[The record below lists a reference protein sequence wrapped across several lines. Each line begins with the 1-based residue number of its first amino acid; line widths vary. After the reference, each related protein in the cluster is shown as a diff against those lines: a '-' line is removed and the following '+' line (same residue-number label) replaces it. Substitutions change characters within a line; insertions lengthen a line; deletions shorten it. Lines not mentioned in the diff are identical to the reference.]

1 MNWTMAWNDPN
12 YRQTALTVLS
22 IIFVSGAIV
31 YFLRKSGG
39 YFVAAWASIKS
50 WLVAAPLMFLIF
62 AFPYPIPLIAL
73 VLIALAG
80 AKIYFQILGM
90 YHRSYFVLIAYAGII
105 GLGYACYLDNLYV
118 FNNMP
123 MIVLGAACLVPLV
136 RNSYSK
142 MIQYICLTL
151 LGFIFLGWSFL
162 HLGLVMNLPNGLYQI
177 LYLVVLT
184 EFCDNTNLAVHR
196 YFRWGKMFSNIDPKR
211 TVGST
216 IVSVVLTLFL
226 AATMR
231 WLLPDQSE
239 KYWLAAGLV
248 ASLVGM
254 VGDLVMDVVRRDAGV
269 KVVGPFI
276 LGRGDF
282 LHRMDRLIFVA
293 PIYYY
298 VMLAVSQIVH

>member
-1 MNWTMAWNDPN
+1 MNTWNDPI
-12 YRQTALTVLS
+12 YQQTALTVLG
-22 IIFVSGAIV
+22 IIFLSGAIV
-31 YFLRKSGG
+31 YFFRKKNY

-50 WLVAAPLMFLIF
+50 WLVAAPLLFVLF
-62 AFPYPIPLIAL
+62 ALPPPVPLVVL
-73 VLIALAG
+73 VLLAILG

-90 YHRSYFVLIAYAGII
+90 YHRSYFVWITYFGIA
-105 GLGYACYLDNLYV
+105 GLGLACYFDNLNAY
-118 FNNMP
+118 NNMP
-123 MIVLGAACLVPLV
+123 MVVLGASCLVPLIL
-136 RNSYSK
+136 NSYKK

-162 HLGLVMNLPNGLYQI
+162 HLGLVMNLPSGLYQI
-177 LYLVVLT
+177 MYLMILT
-184 EFCDNTNLAVHR
+184 EFCDNTNLAVHH
-196 YFRWGKMFSNIDPKR
+196 YFRRGKLFSHIDPKR

-216 IVSVVLTLFL
+216 LVSVALTLVL
-226 AATMR
+226 AAAMR
-231 WLLPDQSE
+231 QLLPDSSD

-254 VGDLVMDVVRRDAGV
+254 IGDLVMDVVRRDAGV

-298 VMLAVSQIVH
+298 VMLAVG